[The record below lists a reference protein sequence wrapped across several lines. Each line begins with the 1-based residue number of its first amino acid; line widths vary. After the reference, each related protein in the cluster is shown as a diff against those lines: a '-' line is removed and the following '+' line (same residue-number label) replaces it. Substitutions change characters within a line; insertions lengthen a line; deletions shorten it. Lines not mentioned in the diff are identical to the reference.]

1 MLMRN
6 HKNLIKM
13 HKISPLGKY
22 IPHNNGRTNTFKG
35 YNQLKLLISANMA
48 QIVQPFMPMNQESI
62 WLIFLLNSAITVSH
76 MHIPPKHLLKDSGWG
91 KEIILWSFEQNESDI
106 KLNFLSNSSAYTV
119 RHIRLNEI

>member
-1 MLMRN
+1 
-6 HKNLIKM
+6 
-13 HKISPLGKY
+13 
-22 IPHNNGRTNTFKG
+22 
-35 YNQLKLLISANMA
+35 MA